1 MRAVLTSGP
10 PKLLLELKVF
20 LENSI
25 NRPVGRIVNG
35 QVSTVMCLHI
45 LRLDPQRPIV
55 TGDRL
60 FMFFKITVG
69 NTQIVKRLGILRID
83 R

>member
-25 NRPVGRIVNG
+25 NRPVGRIVNV

-45 LRLDPQRPIV
+45 LRLDPQRFIV
-55 TGDRL
+55 TGDGL
-60 FMFFKITVG
+60 
-69 NTQIVKRLGILRID
+69 VKLPELIEGYT
-83 R
+83 

>member
-1 MRAVLTSGP
+1 M
-10 PKLLLELKVF
+10 
-20 LENSI
+20 
-25 NRPVGRIVNG
+25 NG

>member
-1 MRAVLTSGP
+1 
-10 PKLLLELKVF
+10 VF
-20 LENSI
+20 LKNGI
-25 NRPVGRIVNG
+25 NRPVGRIVNC

-60 FMFFKITVG
+60 VMFSKITVG
-69 NTQIVKRLGILRID
+69 NTQIVIRLRKSGLIR
-83 R
+83 RAWV